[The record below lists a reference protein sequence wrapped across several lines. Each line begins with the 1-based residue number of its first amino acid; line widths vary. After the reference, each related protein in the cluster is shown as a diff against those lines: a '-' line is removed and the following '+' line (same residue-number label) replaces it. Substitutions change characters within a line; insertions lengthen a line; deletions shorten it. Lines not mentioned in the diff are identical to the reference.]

1 MLYGPAGPA
10 LAGPL
15 FSGSLVSFP
24 DCRDSLRT
32 RPTGGSGARRG
43 PTGLHRHPRVAKYA
57 CVYDVQLLAIWRTP
71 ACTDVDG
78 IGSDVGNNSRA
89 KRTAKILDLAIFSS
103 KEAHSLHFSFKLGVT
118 IQITLLSS
126 TGPQQIKVARQSLGG
141 G

>member
-57 CVYDVQLLAIWRTP
+57 CVYDVQLLAIWRIP

-78 IGSDVGNNSRA
+78 IGRDVGNNSRA
-89 KRTAKILDLAIFSS
+89 KRTAKILNLAIFSS
-103 KEAHSLHFSFKLGVT
+103 KEALSLHFSFKLGVT

-126 TGPQQIKVARQSLGG
+126 KEQQQIKLPSQSLRGG
-141 G
+141 